1 MLALEKTFIDALLHA
16 AQEPSEETRHV
27 ATESLRDLLT
37 MYQEDTLKKVA
48 AINDKAASL
57 EVKS

>member
-1 MLALEKTFIDALLHA
+1 MLALERTFLDALLQA
-16 AQEPSEETRHV
+16 IQEPSEESKHV

-48 AINDKAASL
+48 VLRDNSTAADA
-57 EVKS
+57 